1 MKALEEIK
9 VSVYENVYSKK
20 PKVMSFFEVIIMCIH
35 PVYASIINAI
45 RRYYAEGDHAAAQK
59 LKSQLPCFTPAGTF
73 DGAHAIK
80 NFLLPSHIVGLDYDH
95 VKDRLQVIQRCAA
108 DPHTVAAIESPTDG
122 VKVFAYVEGI
132 ENRHREGQQLVSRY
146 YNQLLGLESDPACK
160 DESRLCYFSYSPN
173 GYVAGL
179 YQAFVLEPHLKEE
192 TNASSENKVLPPF
205 PLQDNTPENVSE
217 AEIAQFISSY
227 IFLHPLTA
235 GQRHSNVF
243 KLACEASR
251 RHYPQESI
259 LRELTAFFEHT
270 DFRPEELTSVLSSG
284 YKQVNEHAPA
294 SSTATSSSF
303 QKDIRTKIPYG
314 TLENSDSTEEAYWL
328 GEEFRKGTP
337 LFPRDLYNNLPDLL
351 NDCIIE
357 DASDREQDISLLS
370 DLTALSAALPQ
381 TFGIYN
387 HKKYSPHLFS
397 VIFSS
402 AGSGKSIA
410 QTGRYLLEEI
420 QTEILSTSESMLK
433 NYHTAHNTWLS
444 SGYKQVNEHAPASST
459 ATSSSFQKDIR
470 TKIPYGTLENS
481 DSTEEAYWLG
491 EEFRKGTPL
500 FPRDLYNN
508 LPDLLND
515 CIIEDASDREQDISL
530 LSDLTALSAALPQT
544 FGIYNHK
551 KYSPHL
557 FSVIF
562 SSAGSGKSIA
572 QTGRYLLEEIQTEI
586 LSTSESMLKN
596 YHTAHNTWQA
606 ECQRK
611 RKKGETCSEEPQ
623 RPPFKMLFIPATT
636 SYTRMQI
643 QMQDNG
649 SQGSIIFDTEA
660 QTLSTANHLDCGNFD
675 DMLRKAFEHENIDSS
690 YKANGIIPIYIRYPK
705 LALLLT
711 GTPGQIDCLLNSYG
725 NGLPS
730 RILAYTFR
738 EAPHWKEMGDD
749 CISLEDSFKPI
760 AHRVYELYNFCLVHP
775 VLFHFTRPQWNRLN
789 EIFSRMLS
797 EVAMEGND
805 DLQAVV
811 KRYAFLVMRI
821 SMIQTRIRQFE
832 ATDLSSE
839 IYCIDADFERSLQ
852 IVLCCYEH
860 SRLLHSS
867 MPAPAVRP
875 LKNPDIIRNFV
886 NELPDSFTTDE
897 AIQIGAKYD
906 FNLRKVTRLLKS
918 LNGIK
923 ISKVSHGSYTKMNK

>member
-1 MKALEEIK
+1 MKVLEEIK
-9 VSVYENVYSKK
+9 VSVYKNVYSKK
-20 PKVMSFFEVIIMCIH
+20 PQVMSFLEVIIMCIH
-35 PVYASIINAI
+35 PVYATIINSI
-45 RRYYAEGDHAAAQK
+45 RRYHAEGDHAAAQK

-80 NFLLPSHIVGLDYDH
+80 HFLLPSHIVGLDYDH
-95 VKDRLQVIQRCAA
+95 VANRLEVIQRCAA

-132 ENRHREGQQLVSRY
+132 EGRHREGQQLVSRY

-173 GYVAGL
+173 GYIASL
-179 YQAFVLEPHLKEE
+179 YQAFVLEPPVKEE
-192 TNASSENKVLPPF
+192 
-205 PLQDNTPENVSE
+205 PENVSE
-217 AEIAQFISSY
+217 EEISQFISSY
-227 IFLHPLTA
+227 IFFHPLTD

-243 KLACEASR
+243 KLACEACR

-270 DFRPEELTSVLSSG
+270 DFRPEELTSVLLSG
-284 YKQVNEHAPA
+284 YKQVNEHTPT
-294 SSTATSSSF
+294 STPTNGPSF
-303 QKDIRTKIPYG
+303 QKDIRTKRPYG
-314 TLENSDSTEEAYWL
+314 TTENSDADDEAYWL

-337 LFPRDLYNNLPDLL
+337 LFPRSLYNNLPDLL

-357 DASDREQDISLLS
+357 DGSEREQDVALLS

-387 HKKYSPHLFS
+387 HKKYSTHIFS
-397 VIFSS
+397 VILSP
-402 AGSGKSIA
+402 AASGKSIA

-420 QTEILSTSESMLK
+420 HSEILATSESMMK
-433 NYHTAHNTWLS
+433 NYQTVHN
-444 SGYKQVNEHAPASST
+444 N
-459 ATSSSFQKDIR
+459 
-470 TKIPYGTLENS
+470 
-481 DSTEEAYWLG
+481 
-491 EEFRKGTPL
+491 
-500 FPRDLYNN
+500 
-508 LPDLLND
+508 
-515 CIIEDASDREQDISL
+515 
-530 LSDLTALSAALPQT
+530 
-544 FGIYNHK
+544 
-551 KYSPHL
+551 
-557 FSVIF
+557 
-562 SSAGSGKSIA
+562 
-572 QTGRYLLEEIQTEI
+572 
-586 LSTSESMLKN
+586 
-596 YHTAHNTWQA
+596 WQS
-606 ECQRK
+606 ECQK
-611 RKKGETCSEEPQ
+611 QKKKGDACSEEPQ

-636 SYTRMQI
+636 SYTRMQM

-649 SQGSIIFDTEA
+649 PQGSIIFDTEA

-675 DMLRKAFEHENIDSS
+675 DMLRKAFEHENIESS
-690 YKANGIIPIYIRYPK
+690 YKANGLIPIYIRHPK

-711 GTPGQIDCLLNSYG
+711 GTPGQIDGLLSSYE

-730 RILAYTFR
+730 RTLIYTFR

-760 AHRVYELYNFCLVHP
+760 AHRVSELYNFCLAHP
-775 VLFHFTRPQWNRLN
+775 VLFHFNRLQWNRLN

-797 EVAMEGND
+797 EVALEGND

-832 ATDLSSE
+832 ASDLSSE
-839 IYCIDADFERSLQ
+839 IYCTDADFERSLQ

-867 MPAPAVRP
+867 MPSPSVRP
-875 LKNPDIIRNFV
+875 LKNPDTIRNFV
-886 NELPDSFTTDE
+886 QELPDSFTTDE

-906 FNLRKVTRLLKS
+906 FNHRKVTRLLKS
-918 LNGIK
+918 LNGVK
-923 ISKVSHGSYTKMNK
+923 INKISHGSYTKMNEQ

>member
-1 MKALEEIK
+1 MKVLEEIK

-20 PKVMSFFEVIIMCIH
+20 PQVMSFLEVIIMCIH
-35 PVYASIINAI
+35 PIYASIINAI
-45 RRYYAEGDHAAAQK
+45 RRYHAEGDHTAAQK
-59 LKSQLPCFTPAGTF
+59 LKNQLPCFTPAGTF

-108 DPHTVAAIESPTDG
+108 NPHTVAAIESPTDG

-173 GYVAGL
+173 GYVAAL
-179 YQAFVLEPHLKEE
+179 YQAFVLEPLIKEE
-192 TNASSENKVLPPF
+192 TNTFSENEVLPPF
-205 PLQDNTPENVSE
+205 PLQD
-217 AEIAQFISSY
+217 
-227 IFLHPLTA
+227 
-235 GQRHSNVF
+235 QRHSNVF
-243 KLACEASR
+243 KLACEACR
-251 RHYPQESI
+251 RHYPQKSI
-259 LRELTAFFEHT
+259 LRELSLFFEHT
-270 DFRPEELTSVLSSG
+270 DFRSEELTKVLSSG

-294 SSTATSSSF
+294 SSPASDPSF
-303 QKDIRTKIPYG
+303 QKDIRTKRQYS
-314 TLENSDSTEEAYWL
+314 TAENSDTDDEAYWL

-337 LFPRDLYNNLPDLL
+337 LFPRSLYNNLPDLL

-357 DASDREQDISLLS
+357 DGSKREQDVALLS

-387 HKKYSPHLFS
+387 HKKYSTHIFS
-397 VIFSS
+397 VILSP
-402 AGSGKSIA
+402 AASGKSIA

-420 QTEILSTSESMLK
+420 HSEILSTSESMMK
-433 NYHTAHNTWLS
+433 NYQTVHNNWQS
-444 SGYKQVNEHAPASST
+444 EYQKQ
-459 ATSSSFQKDIR
+459 K
-470 TKIPYGTLENS
+470 
-481 DSTEEAYWLG
+481 
-491 EEFRKGTPL
+491 
-500 FPRDLYNN
+500 
-508 LPDLLND
+508 
-515 CIIEDASDREQDISL
+515 
-530 LSDLTALSAALPQT
+530 
-544 FGIYNHK
+544 
-551 KYSPHL
+551 
-557 FSVIF
+557 
-562 SSAGSGKSIA
+562 
-572 QTGRYLLEEIQTEI
+572 
-586 LSTSESMLKN
+586 
-596 YHTAHNTWQA
+596 
-606 ECQRK
+606 
-611 RKKGETCSEEPQ
+611 KKGEACSEEPQ

-636 SYTRMQI
+636 SYTRMQM

-649 SQGSIIFDTEA
+649 PQGSIIFDTEA

-690 YKANGIIPIYIRYPK
+690 YKANGLIPIYIHHPK

-711 GTPGQIDCLLNSYG
+711 GTPGQIDGLLSSYE

-730 RILAYTFR
+730 RTLIYTFR

-749 CISLEDSFKPI
+749 CVSLEDSFKPI
-760 AHRVYELYNFCLVHP
+760 AHRVSELYHFCLAHP
-775 VLFHFTRPQWNRLN
+775 VLFHFNRLQWNRLN

-797 EVAMEGND
+797 EVALEGND

-832 ATDLSSE
+832 ATDLSPE
-839 IYCIDADFERSLQ
+839 IYCTDADFERSLQ

-867 MPAPAVRP
+867 MPSPSVRP
-875 LKNPDIIRNFV
+875 LKNPDTIRNFV
-886 NELPDSFTTDE
+886 QELPDSFTTDE

-906 FNLRKVTRLLKS
+906 FNHRKVTRLLKS
-918 LNGIK
+918 LNGVK
-923 ISKVSHGSYTKMNK
+923 INKISHGSYTKMNEQ

>member
-1 MKALEEIK
+1 MKVLEEIK

-20 PKVMSFFEVIIMCIH
+20 PKVMSFLEVIIMCIH
-35 PVYASIINAI
+35 PVYATIINSI
-45 RRYYAEGDHAAAQK
+45 RRYHAEGDHAAAQK
-59 LKSQLPCFTPAGTF
+59 LKNQLPCFTPAGTF

-80 NFLLPSHIVGLDYDH
+80 HFLLPSHIVGLDYDH
-95 VKDRLQVIQRCAA
+95 VANRLEVIQRCAA

-132 ENRHREGQQLVSRY
+132 GCRHREGQQLVSRY

-173 GYVAGL
+173 GYIASL
-179 YQAFVLEPHLKEE
+179 YQAFVLEPPVKE
-192 TNASSENKVLPPF
+192 AKSFSENEVLPPF
-205 PLQDNTPENVSE
+205 PLQNNPPENVSE
-217 AEIAQFISSY
+217 EEISQFISSY
-227 IFLHPLTA
+227 IFFHPLTA

-243 KLACEASR
+243 KLACEACR

-284 YKQVNEHAPA
+284 YKQVNEHAFTSTPA
-294 SSTATSSSF
+294 NEPSF
-303 QKDIRTKIPYG
+303 QKDIRTKRPYS
-314 TLENSDSTEEAYWL
+314 TTENSDADDEAYWL

-337 LFPRDLYNNLPDLL
+337 LFPRSLYNNLPDLL

-357 DASDREQDISLLS
+357 DGSEREQDVALLS

-387 HKKYSPHLFS
+387 HKKYSTHIFS
-397 VIFSS
+397 VILSP
-402 AGSGKSIA
+402 AASGKSIA

-420 QTEILSTSESMLK
+420 HSEILATSESMMK
-433 NYHTAHNTWLS
+433 NY
-444 SGYKQVNEHAPASST
+444 
-459 ATSSSFQKDIR
+459 
-470 TKIPYGTLENS
+470 
-481 DSTEEAYWLG
+481 
-491 EEFRKGTPL
+491 
-500 FPRDLYNN
+500 
-508 LPDLLND
+508 
-515 CIIEDASDREQDISL
+515 
-530 LSDLTALSAALPQT
+530 QT
-544 FGIYNHK
+544 VHSN
-551 KYSPHL
+551 
-557 FSVIF
+557 
-562 SSAGSGKSIA
+562 
-572 QTGRYLLEEIQTEI
+572 
-586 LSTSESMLKN
+586 
-596 YHTAHNTWQA
+596 WQS
-606 ECQRK
+606 ECQK
-611 RKKGETCSEEPQ
+611 QKKKGDACSEEPQ

-636 SYTRMQI
+636 SYTRMQM

-649 SQGSIIFDTEA
+649 PQGSIIFDTEA

-675 DMLRKAFEHENIDSS
+675 DMLRKAFEHENIESS
-690 YKANGIIPIYIRYPK
+690 YKANGLIPIYIHHPK

-711 GTPGQIDCLLNSYG
+711 GTPGQIDGLLSSYE

-730 RILAYTFR
+730 RTLIYTFR

-749 CISLEDSFKPI
+749 CVSLEDSFKPI
-760 AHRVYELYNFCLVHP
+760 AHRVSELYHFCLAHP
-775 VLFHFTRPQWNRLN
+775 VLFHFNRLQWNRLN

-797 EVAMEGND
+797 EVALEGND

-832 ATDLSSE
+832 ATDLSPE
-839 IYCIDADFERSLQ
+839 IYCTDADFERSLQ

-867 MPAPAVRP
+867 MPSPSVRP
-875 LKNPDIIRNFV
+875 LKNPDTIRNFV
-886 NELPDSFTTDE
+886 QELPDSFTTDE

-906 FNLRKVTRLLKS
+906 FNHRKVTRLLKS
-918 LNGIK
+918 LNGVK
-923 ISKVSHGSYTKMNK
+923 INKISHGSYTKMNEQ

>member
-1 MKALEEIK
+1 MKVLEEIK

-20 PKVMSFFEVIIMCIH
+20 PRVMSFLEVIIMCIH
-35 PVYASIINAI
+35 PIYASIINAI

-59 LKSQLPCFTPAGTF
+59 LKNQLPCFTPAGTF

-80 NFLLPSHIVGLDYDH
+80 HFLLPSHIIGLDYDH
-95 VKDRLQVIQRCAA
+95 VANRLEVIQRCAA

-132 ENRHREGQQLVSRY
+132 GGRHREGQQLVSRY

-173 GYVAGL
+173 GYIASL
-179 YQAFVLEPHLKEE
+179 YQAFVLEPFVKE
-192 TNASSENKVLPPF
+192 TKSLSENEVLPPF
-205 PLQDNTPENVSE
+205 PLQNNPPENVSE
-217 AEIAQFISSY
+217 EEISQFISSY
-227 IFLHPLTA
+227 IFFHPLTA

-243 KLACEASR
+243 KLACEACR
-251 RHYPQESI
+251 RHYPQKSI

-270 DFRPEELTSVLSSG
+270 DFSPEELTSVLSSG
-284 YKQVNEHAPA
+284 YKQVNEHAFTSTPA
-294 SSTATSSSF
+294 NEPSF
-303 QKDIRTKIPYG
+303 QKDIRTKRPYG
-314 TLENSDSTEEAYWL
+314 TTENSDADDEAYWL

-337 LFPRDLYNNLPDLL
+337 LFPRSLYNNLPDLL

-357 DASDREQDISLLS
+357 DGSEREQDVALLS

-387 HKKYSPHLFS
+387 HKKYSTH
-397 VIFSS
+397 IFSIILS
-402 AGSGKSIA
+402 PAASGKSIA

-420 QTEILSTSESMLK
+420 HSEILATSESMMK
-433 NYHTAHNTWLS
+433 NY
-444 SGYKQVNEHAPASST
+444 
-459 ATSSSFQKDIR
+459 
-470 TKIPYGTLENS
+470 
-481 DSTEEAYWLG
+481 
-491 EEFRKGTPL
+491 
-500 FPRDLYNN
+500 
-508 LPDLLND
+508 
-515 CIIEDASDREQDISL
+515 
-530 LSDLTALSAALPQT
+530 QT
-544 FGIYNHK
+544 VHSN
-551 KYSPHL
+551 
-557 FSVIF
+557 
-562 SSAGSGKSIA
+562 
-572 QTGRYLLEEIQTEI
+572 
-586 LSTSESMLKN
+586 
-596 YHTAHNTWQA
+596 WQS
-606 ECQRK
+606 ECQK
-611 RKKGETCSEEPQ
+611 QKKKGDACSEEPQ

-636 SYTRMQI
+636 SYTRMQM

-649 SQGSIIFDTEA
+649 PQGSIIFDTEA

-675 DMLRKAFEHENIDSS
+675 DMLRKAFEHENIESS
-690 YKANGIIPIYIRYPK
+690 YKANGLIPIYIRHPK

-711 GTPGQIDCLLNSYG
+711 GTPGQIDGLLSSYE

-730 RILAYTFR
+730 RTLIYTFR

-760 AHRVYELYNFCLVHP
+760 AHRVSELYNFCLAHP
-775 VLFHFTRPQWNRLN
+775 VLFHFNRLQWNRLN

-797 EVAMEGND
+797 EVALEGND

-832 ATDLSSE
+832 ATDLSPE
-839 IYCIDADFERSLQ
+839 IYCTDADFERSLQ

-867 MPAPAVRP
+867 MPSPSVRP
-875 LKNPDIIRNFV
+875 LKNPDTIRNFV
-886 NELPDSFTTDE
+886 QELPDSFTTDE

-906 FNLRKVTRLLKS
+906 FNHRKVTRLLKS
-918 LNGIK
+918 LNGVK
-923 ISKVSHGSYTKMNK
+923 INKISHGSYTKMNEQ

>member
-1 MKALEEIK
+1 MKVLEEIK

-20 PKVMSFFEVIIMCIH
+20 PKVMSFLEAIIMCIH
-35 PVYASIINAI
+35 PVYATIINSI
-45 RRYYAEGDHAAAQK
+45 RRYHAEGDHAAAQK
-59 LKSQLPCFTPAGTF
+59 LKNQLPCFTPSGTF

-80 NFLLPSHIVGLDYDH
+80 HFLLPSHIVGLDYDH
-95 VKDRLQVIQRCAA
+95 VANRLEVIQRCAA

-122 VKVFAYVEGI
+122 VKVFAYVEDI
-132 ENRHREGQQLVSRY
+132 EGRHREGQQLVSHY

-173 GYVAGL
+173 GYIASL
-179 YQAFVLEPHLKEE
+179 YQAFVLEPPVKAE
-192 TNASSENKVLPPF
+192 
-205 PLQDNTPENVSE
+205 PENVSE
-217 AEIAQFISSY
+217 EEISQFISSY
-227 IFLHPLTA
+227 IFFHPLTA

-243 KLACEASR
+243 KLACEACR

-284 YKQVNEHAPA
+284 YKQVNEHAFT
-294 SSTATSSSF
+294 STSANEPSF

-357 DASDREQDISLLS
+357 DGSEREQDVALLS

-387 HKKYSPHLFS
+387 HKKYSTHIFS
-397 VIFSS
+397 VILSP
-402 AGSGKSIA
+402 AASGKSIA

-420 QTEILSTSESMLK
+420 HSEILATSESMMK
-433 NYHTAHNTWLS
+433 NY
-444 SGYKQVNEHAPASST
+444 
-459 ATSSSFQKDIR
+459 
-470 TKIPYGTLENS
+470 
-481 DSTEEAYWLG
+481 
-491 EEFRKGTPL
+491 
-500 FPRDLYNN
+500 
-508 LPDLLND
+508 
-515 CIIEDASDREQDISL
+515 
-530 LSDLTALSAALPQT
+530 QT
-544 FGIYNHK
+544 VHSN
-551 KYSPHL
+551 
-557 FSVIF
+557 
-562 SSAGSGKSIA
+562 
-572 QTGRYLLEEIQTEI
+572 
-586 LSTSESMLKN
+586 
-596 YHTAHNTWQA
+596 WQS
-606 ECQRK
+606 ECQK
-611 RKKGETCSEEPQ
+611 QKKKGDACSEEPQ

-636 SYTRMQI
+636 SYTRMQM

-649 SQGSIIFDTEA
+649 PQGSIIFDTEA

-675 DMLRKAFEHENIDSS
+675 DMLRKAFEHENIESS
-690 YKANGIIPIYIRYPK
+690 YKANGLIPIYIHHPK

-711 GTPGQIDCLLNSYG
+711 GTPGQIDGLLSSYE

-730 RILAYTFR
+730 RTLIYTFR

-760 AHRVYELYNFCLVHP
+760 AHRVSELYNFCLAHP
-775 VLFHFTRPQWNRLN
+775 VLFHFNRLQWNRLN

-797 EVAMEGND
+797 EVALEGND

-832 ATDLSSE
+832 ATDLSPE
-839 IYCIDADFERSLQ
+839 IYCTDADFERSLQ

-867 MPAPAVRP
+867 MPSPSVRP
-875 LKNPDIIRNFV
+875 LKNPDTIRNFV
-886 NELPDSFTTDE
+886 QELPDCFTTDE

-906 FNLRKVTRLLKS
+906 FNHRKVTRLLKS
-918 LNGIK
+918 LNGVK
-923 ISKVSHGSYTKMNK
+923 INKISHGSYTKMNEQ

>member
-20 PKVMSFFEVIIMCIH
+20 PKVMSFLEVIIMCIH
-35 PVYASIINAI
+35 PVYASIVNAI

-205 PLQDNTPENVSE
+205 PLQDNTPGNVSE

-243 KLACEASR
+243 KLACEACR

-387 HKKYSPHLFS
+387 HKKYSPICS
-397 VIFSS
+397 VSYF
-402 AGSGKSIA
+402 
-410 QTGRYLLEEI
+410 LL
-420 QTEILSTSESMLK
+420 
-433 NYHTAHNTWLS
+433 
-444 SGYKQVNEHAPASST
+444 PA
-459 ATSSSFQKDIR
+459 AVK
-470 TKIPYGTLENS
+470 
-481 DSTEEAYWLG
+481 
-491 EEFRKGTPL
+491 
-500 FPRDLYNN
+500 
-508 LPDLLND
+508 
-515 CIIEDASDREQDISL
+515 
-530 LSDLTALSAALPQT
+530 ALPKPDA
-544 FGIYNHK
+544 IYWK
-551 KYSPHL
+551 KY
-557 FSVIF
+557 
-562 SSAGSGKSIA
+562 
-572 QTGRYLLEEIQTEI
+572 R
-586 LSTSESMLKN
+586 LK
-596 YHTAHNTWQA
+596 Y
-606 ECQRK
+606 
-611 RKKGETCSEEPQ
+611 
-623 RPPFKMLFIPATT
+623 
-636 SYTRMQI
+636 
-643 QMQDNG
+643 
-649 SQGSIIFDTEA
+649 
-660 QTLSTANHLDCGNFD
+660 
-675 DMLRKAFEHENIDSS
+675 
-690 YKANGIIPIYIRYPK
+690 
-705 LALLLT
+705 
-711 GTPGQIDCLLNSYG
+711 CL
-725 NGLPS
+725 
-730 RILAYTFR
+730 
-738 EAPHWKEMGDD
+738 
-749 CISLEDSFKPI
+749 
-760 AHRVYELYNFCLVHP
+760 P
-775 VLFHFTRPQWNRLN
+775 V
-789 EIFSRMLS
+789 
-797 EVAMEGND
+797 
-805 DLQAVV
+805 
-811 KRYAFLVMRI
+811 
-821 SMIQTRIRQFE
+821 
-832 ATDLSSE
+832 
-839 IYCIDADFERSLQ
+839 
-852 IVLCCYEH
+852 
-860 SRLLHSS
+860 
-867 MPAPAVRP
+867 
-875 LKNPDIIRNFV
+875 NPC
-886 NELPDSFTTDE
+886 
-897 AIQIGAKYD
+897 
-906 FNLRKVTRLLKS
+906 
-918 LNGIK
+918 
-923 ISKVSHGSYTKMNK
+923 

>member
-1 MKALEEIK
+1 MKVLEEIK

-20 PKVMSFFEVIIMCIH
+20 PKVMSFLEVIIMCIH
-35 PVYASIINAI
+35 PVYATIINSI
-45 RRYYAEGDHAAAQK
+45 RRYHAEGDHAAAQK
-59 LKSQLPCFTPAGTF
+59 LKNQLPCFTPAGTF

-80 NFLLPSHIVGLDYDH
+80 HFLLPSHIVGLDYDH
-95 VKDRLQVIQRCAA
+95 VANRLEVIQRCAA

-132 ENRHREGQQLVSRY
+132 EGRHREGQQLVSRY

-173 GYVAGL
+173 GYIASL
-179 YQAFVLEPHLKEE
+179 YQTFVLEPPVKEE
-192 TNASSENKVLPPF
+192 LENISE
-205 PLQDNTPENVSE
+205 E
-217 AEIAQFISSY
+217 EISQFISSY
-227 IFLHPLTA
+227 IFFHPLTA

-243 KLACEASR
+243 KLACEACR
-251 RHYPQESI
+251 RHYPQKSI

-284 YKQVNEHAPA
+284 YKQVNEHAFTSTPA
-294 SSTATSSSF
+294 NEPSF
-303 QKDIRTKIPYG
+303 QKDIRTKRPYG
-314 TLENSDSTEEAYWL
+314 TTENSDADDEAYWL

-337 LFPRDLYNNLPDLL
+337 LFPRSLYNNLPDLL

-357 DASDREQDISLLS
+357 DGSEREQDVALLS

-387 HKKYSPHLFS
+387 HKKYSTHIFS
-397 VIFSS
+397 VILSP
-402 AGSGKSIA
+402 AASGKSIA

-420 QTEILSTSESMLK
+420 HSEILATSESMMK
-433 NYHTAHNTWLS
+433 NY
-444 SGYKQVNEHAPASST
+444 
-459 ATSSSFQKDIR
+459 
-470 TKIPYGTLENS
+470 
-481 DSTEEAYWLG
+481 
-491 EEFRKGTPL
+491 
-500 FPRDLYNN
+500 
-508 LPDLLND
+508 
-515 CIIEDASDREQDISL
+515 
-530 LSDLTALSAALPQT
+530 QT
-544 FGIYNHK
+544 VHSN
-551 KYSPHL
+551 
-557 FSVIF
+557 
-562 SSAGSGKSIA
+562 
-572 QTGRYLLEEIQTEI
+572 
-586 LSTSESMLKN
+586 
-596 YHTAHNTWQA
+596 WQS
-606 ECQRK
+606 ECQK
-611 RKKGETCSEEPQ
+611 QKKKGDACSEEPQ

-636 SYTRMQI
+636 SYTRMQM

-649 SQGSIIFDTEA
+649 PQGSIIFDTEA

-675 DMLRKAFEHENIDSS
+675 DMLRKAFEHENIESS
-690 YKANGIIPIYIRYPK
+690 YKANGLIPIYIRHPK

-711 GTPGQIDCLLNSYG
+711 GTPGQIDGLLSSYE

-730 RILAYTFR
+730 RTLIYTFR

-760 AHRVYELYNFCLVHP
+760 AHRVSELYNFCLAHP
-775 VLFHFTRPQWNRLN
+775 VLFHFNRLQWNRLN

-797 EVAMEGND
+797 EVALEGND

-832 ATDLSSE
+832 ATDLSPE
-839 IYCIDADFERSLQ
+839 IYCTDTDFERSLQ

-867 MPAPAVRP
+867 MPSPSVRP
-875 LKNPDIIRNFV
+875 LKNPDTIRNFV
-886 NELPDSFTTDE
+886 QELPDSFTTDE

-906 FNLRKVTRLLKS
+906 FNHRKVTRLLKS
-918 LNGIK
+918 LNGVK
-923 ISKVSHGSYTKMNK
+923 INKISHGSYTKMNEQ

>member
-1 MKALEEIK
+1 MKVLEEIK

-20 PKVMSFFEVIIMCIH
+20 PTVMSFLEVIIMCIH
-35 PVYASIINAI
+35 PVYATIINSI
-45 RRYYAEGDHAAAQK
+45 RRYHAEGDHAAAQK
-59 LKSQLPCFTPAGTF
+59 LKNQLPCFTPAGTF

-80 NFLLPSHIVGLDYDH
+80 HFLLPSHIVGLDYDH
-95 VKDRLQVIQRCAA
+95 VANRLEVIQRCAA

-132 ENRHREGQQLVSRY
+132 EGRHREGQQLVSRY

-173 GYVAGL
+173 GYIASL
-179 YQAFVLEPHLKEE
+179 YQAFVLEPPVKAE
-192 TNASSENKVLPPF
+192 
-205 PLQDNTPENVSE
+205 PENVSE
-217 AEIAQFISSY
+217 EEISQFISSY
-227 IFLHPLTA
+227 IFFHPLTA

-243 KLACEASR
+243 KLACEACR

-284 YKQVNEHAPA
+284 YKQVNEHAFTSTPA
-294 SSTATSSSF
+294 NEPSF
-303 QKDIRTKIPYG
+303 QKDIRTKRPYG
-314 TLENSDSTEEAYWL
+314 TTENSDADDEAYWL

-337 LFPRDLYNNLPDLL
+337 LFPRSLYNNLPDLL

-357 DASDREQDISLLS
+357 DGSEREQDVALLS

-387 HKKYSPHLFS
+387 HKKYSTHILS
-397 VIFSS
+397 VILSP
-402 AGSGKSIA
+402 AASGKSIA

-420 QTEILSTSESMLK
+420 HSEILATSESMMK
-433 NYHTAHNTWLS
+433 NY
-444 SGYKQVNEHAPASST
+444 
-459 ATSSSFQKDIR
+459 
-470 TKIPYGTLENS
+470 
-481 DSTEEAYWLG
+481 
-491 EEFRKGTPL
+491 
-500 FPRDLYNN
+500 
-508 LPDLLND
+508 
-515 CIIEDASDREQDISL
+515 
-530 LSDLTALSAALPQT
+530 QT
-544 FGIYNHK
+544 VHSN
-551 KYSPHL
+551 
-557 FSVIF
+557 
-562 SSAGSGKSIA
+562 
-572 QTGRYLLEEIQTEI
+572 
-586 LSTSESMLKN
+586 
-596 YHTAHNTWQA
+596 WQS
-606 ECQRK
+606 ECQK
-611 RKKGETCSEEPQ
+611 QKKKGDACSEEPQ

-636 SYTRMQI
+636 SYTRMQM

-649 SQGSIIFDTEA
+649 PQGSIIFDTEA

-675 DMLRKAFEHENIDSS
+675 DMLRKAFEHENIESS
-690 YKANGIIPIYIRYPK
+690 YKANGLIPIYIRHPK

-711 GTPGQIDCLLNSYG
+711 GTPGQIDGLLSSYE

-730 RILAYTFR
+730 RTLIYTFR

-760 AHRVYELYNFCLVHP
+760 AHRVSELYHFCLAHP
-775 VLFHFTRPQWNRLN
+775 VLFHFNRLQWNRLN

-797 EVAMEGND
+797 EVALEGND

-832 ATDLSSE
+832 ATDLSPE
-839 IYCIDADFERSLQ
+839 IYCTDTDFERSLQ

-867 MPAPAVRP
+867 MPSPSVRP
-875 LKNPDIIRNFV
+875 LKNPDTIRNFV
-886 NELPDSFTTDE
+886 QELPDSFTTDE

-906 FNLRKVTRLLKS
+906 FNHRKVTRLLKS
-918 LNGIK
+918 LNGVK
-923 ISKVSHGSYTKMNK
+923 INKISHGSYTKMNEQ

>member
-1 MKALEEIK
+1 MKVLEEIK

-20 PKVMSFFEVIIMCIH
+20 PKVMSFLEAIIMC
-35 PVYASIINAI
+35 
-45 RRYYAEGDHAAAQK
+45 AAQK
-59 LKSQLPCFTPAGTF
+59 LKNQLPCFTPSGTF

-80 NFLLPSHIVGLDYDH
+80 HFLLPSHIVGLDYDH
-95 VKDRLQVIQRCAA
+95 VANRLEVIQRCAA

-132 ENRHREGQQLVSRY
+132 EGRHREGQQLVSHY

-173 GYVAGL
+173 GYIASL
-179 YQAFVLEPHLKEE
+179 YQAFVLEPPVKAE
-192 TNASSENKVLPPF
+192 
-205 PLQDNTPENVSE
+205 PENVSE
-217 AEIAQFISSY
+217 EEISQFISSY
-227 IFLHPLTA
+227 IFFHPLTA

-243 KLACEASR
+243 KLACEACR

-284 YKQVNEHAPA
+284 YKQVNEHAFT
-294 SSTATSSSF
+294 STSANEPSF
-303 QKDIRTKIPYG
+303 QKDIRTKRPYG
-314 TLENSDSTEEAYWL
+314 TTENSDADDEAYWL

-337 LFPRDLYNNLPDLL
+337 LFPRSLYNNLPDLL

-357 DASDREQDISLLS
+357 DGSEREQDVALLS

-387 HKKYSPHLFS
+387 HKKYSTHIFS
-397 VIFSS
+397 VILSP
-402 AGSGKSIA
+402 AASGKSIA

-420 QTEILSTSESMLK
+420 HSEILATSESMMK
-433 NYHTAHNTWLS
+433 NY
-444 SGYKQVNEHAPASST
+444 
-459 ATSSSFQKDIR
+459 
-470 TKIPYGTLENS
+470 
-481 DSTEEAYWLG
+481 
-491 EEFRKGTPL
+491 
-500 FPRDLYNN
+500 
-508 LPDLLND
+508 
-515 CIIEDASDREQDISL
+515 
-530 LSDLTALSAALPQT
+530 QT
-544 FGIYNHK
+544 VHSN
-551 KYSPHL
+551 
-557 FSVIF
+557 
-562 SSAGSGKSIA
+562 
-572 QTGRYLLEEIQTEI
+572 
-586 LSTSESMLKN
+586 
-596 YHTAHNTWQA
+596 WQS
-606 ECQRK
+606 ECQK
-611 RKKGETCSEEPQ
+611 QKKKGDACSEEPQ

-636 SYTRMQI
+636 SYTRMQM

-649 SQGSIIFDTEA
+649 PQGSIIFDTEA

-675 DMLRKAFEHENIDSS
+675 DMLRKAFEHENIESS
-690 YKANGIIPIYIRYPK
+690 YKANGLIPIYIHHPK

-711 GTPGQIDCLLNSYG
+711 GTPGQIDGLLSSYE

-730 RILAYTFR
+730 RTLIYTFR

-760 AHRVYELYNFCLVHP
+760 AHRVSELYNFCLAHP
-775 VLFHFTRPQWNRLN
+775 VLFHFNRLQWNRLN

-797 EVAMEGND
+797 EVALEGND

-832 ATDLSSE
+832 ATDLSPE
-839 IYCIDADFERSLQ
+839 IYCTDADFERSLQ

-867 MPAPAVRP
+867 MPSPSVRP
-875 LKNPDIIRNFV
+875 LKNPDTIRNFV
-886 NELPDSFTTDE
+886 QELPDCFTTDE

-906 FNLRKVTRLLKS
+906 FNHRKVTRLLKS
-918 LNGIK
+918 LNGVK
-923 ISKVSHGSYTKMNK
+923 INKISHGSYTKMNEQ

>member
-20 PKVMSFFEVIIMCIH
+20 PKVMSFLEVIIMCIH

-108 DPHTVAAIESPTDG
+108 DPHTVAVIESPTDG

-433 NYHTAHNTWLS
+433 NYHTAHNTW
-444 SGYKQVNEHAPASST
+444 
-459 ATSSSFQKDIR
+459 
-470 TKIPYGTLENS
+470 
-481 DSTEEAYWLG
+481 
-491 EEFRKGTPL
+491 
-500 FPRDLYNN
+500 
-508 LPDLLND
+508 
-515 CIIEDASDREQDISL
+515 
-530 LSDLTALSAALPQT
+530 
-544 FGIYNHK
+544 
-551 KYSPHL
+551 
-557 FSVIF
+557 
-562 SSAGSGKSIA
+562 
-572 QTGRYLLEEIQTEI
+572 
-586 LSTSESMLKN
+586 
-596 YHTAHNTWQA
+596 QA

-660 QTLSTANHLDCGNFD
+660 QTLSTAN
-675 DMLRKAFEHENIDSS
+675 
-690 YKANGIIPIYIRYPK
+690 P
-705 LALLLT
+705 
-711 GTPGQIDCLLNSYG
+711 PGL
-725 NGLPS
+725 
-730 RILAYTFR
+730 
-738 EAPHWKEMGDD
+738 W
-749 CISLEDSFKPI
+749 
-760 AHRVYELYNFCLVHP
+760 
-775 VLFHFTRPQWNRLN
+775 
-789 EIFSRMLS
+789 
-797 EVAMEGND
+797 
-805 DLQAVV
+805 
-811 KRYAFLVMRI
+811 
-821 SMIQTRIRQFE
+821 
-832 ATDLSSE
+832 
-839 IYCIDADFERSLQ
+839 
-852 IVLCCYEH
+852 
-860 SRLLHSS
+860 
-867 MPAPAVRP
+867 
-875 LKNPDIIRNFV
+875 
-886 NELPDSFTTDE
+886 
-897 AIQIGAKYD
+897 
-906 FNLRKVTRLLKS
+906 
-918 LNGIK
+918 
-923 ISKVSHGSYTKMNK
+923 

>member
-20 PKVMSFFEVIIMCIH
+20 PKVMSFLEVIIMCIH
-35 PVYASIINAI
+35 PVYASIVNAI

-205 PLQDNTPENVSE
+205 PLQDSTPENVSE

-433 NYHTAHNTWLS
+433 NYHTAHNTW
-444 SGYKQVNEHAPASST
+444 
-459 ATSSSFQKDIR
+459 
-470 TKIPYGTLENS
+470 
-481 DSTEEAYWLG
+481 
-491 EEFRKGTPL
+491 
-500 FPRDLYNN
+500 
-508 LPDLLND
+508 
-515 CIIEDASDREQDISL
+515 
-530 LSDLTALSAALPQT
+530 
-544 FGIYNHK
+544 
-551 KYSPHL
+551 
-557 FSVIF
+557 
-562 SSAGSGKSIA
+562 
-572 QTGRYLLEEIQTEI
+572 
-586 LSTSESMLKN
+586 
-596 YHTAHNTWQA
+596 QA

-649 SQGSIIFDTEA
+649 SQGSIIFDTKPKRSPRPITWIVVTSMICSA
-660 QTLSTANHLDCGNFD
+660 KLLSTKTLI
-675 DMLRKAFEHENIDSS
+675 LPIKPTVSS
-690 YKANGIIPIYIRYPK
+690 QSISVIP
-705 LALLLT
+705 
-711 GTPGQIDCLLNSYG
+711 N
-725 NGLPS
+725 
-730 RILAYTFR
+730 
-738 EAPHWKEMGDD
+738 
-749 CISLEDSFKPI
+749 
-760 AHRVYELYNFCLVHP
+760 
-775 VLFHFTRPQWNRLN
+775 
-789 EIFSRMLS
+789 
-797 EVAMEGND
+797 
-805 DLQAVV
+805 
-811 KRYAFLVMRI
+811 
-821 SMIQTRIRQFE
+821 
-832 ATDLSSE
+832 
-839 IYCIDADFERSLQ
+839 
-852 IVLCCYEH
+852 
-860 SRLLHSS
+860 
-867 MPAPAVRP
+867 
-875 LKNPDIIRNFV
+875 
-886 NELPDSFTTDE
+886 
-897 AIQIGAKYD
+897 
-906 FNLRKVTRLLKS
+906 
-918 LNGIK
+918 
-923 ISKVSHGSYTKMNK
+923 

>member
-1 MKALEEIK
+1 MKVLEEIK

-20 PKVMSFFEVIIMCIH
+20 PKVMSFLEVIIMCIH
-35 PVYASIINAI
+35 PVYATIINSI
-45 RRYYAEGDHAAAQK
+45 RRYHAEGDHAAAQK
-59 LKSQLPCFTPAGTF
+59 LKNQLPCFTPAGTF

-80 NFLLPSHIVGLDYDH
+80 HFLLPSHIIGLDYDH
-95 VKDRLQVIQRCAA
+95 VANRLEVIQRCAA

-132 ENRHREGQQLVSRY
+132 EGRHREGQQLVNRY

-173 GYVAGL
+173 GYIASL
-179 YQAFVLEPHLKEE
+179 YQAFVLEPFVKE
-192 TNASSENKVLPPF
+192 TKSLSENEVLPPF
-205 PLQDNTPENVSE
+205 PLQNNPPENVSE
-217 AEIAQFISSY
+217 EEISQFISSY
-227 IFLHPLTA
+227 IFFHPLTA
-235 GQRHSNVF
+235 GQRHSNIF
-243 KLACEASR
+243 KLACEACR

-284 YKQVNEHAPA
+284 YKQVNEHAFTSTPA
-294 SSTATSSSF
+294 NEPSF
-303 QKDIRTKIPYG
+303 QKDIRTKRPYG
-314 TLENSDSTEEAYWL
+314 TTENSDADDEAYWL

-337 LFPRDLYNNLPDLL
+337 LFPRSLYNNLPDLL

-357 DASDREQDISLLS
+357 DGSEREQDVALLS

-387 HKKYSPHLFS
+387 HKKYSTHIFS
-397 VIFSS
+397 VILSP
-402 AGSGKSIA
+402 AASGKSIA

-420 QTEILSTSESMLK
+420 HSEILATSESMMK
-433 NYHTAHNTWLS
+433 NY
-444 SGYKQVNEHAPASST
+444 
-459 ATSSSFQKDIR
+459 
-470 TKIPYGTLENS
+470 
-481 DSTEEAYWLG
+481 
-491 EEFRKGTPL
+491 
-500 FPRDLYNN
+500 
-508 LPDLLND
+508 
-515 CIIEDASDREQDISL
+515 
-530 LSDLTALSAALPQT
+530 QT
-544 FGIYNHK
+544 VHSN
-551 KYSPHL
+551 
-557 FSVIF
+557 
-562 SSAGSGKSIA
+562 
-572 QTGRYLLEEIQTEI
+572 
-586 LSTSESMLKN
+586 
-596 YHTAHNTWQA
+596 WQS
-606 ECQRK
+606 ECQK
-611 RKKGETCSEEPQ
+611 QKKKGDACSEEPQ

-636 SYTRMQI
+636 SYTRMQM

-649 SQGSIIFDTEA
+649 PQGSIIFDTEA

-675 DMLRKAFEHENIDSS
+675 DMLRKAFEHENIESS
-690 YKANGIIPIYIRYPK
+690 YKANGLIPIYIRHPK

-711 GTPGQIDCLLNSYG
+711 GTPGQIDGLLSSYE

-730 RILAYTFR
+730 RTLIYTFR

-760 AHRVYELYNFCLVHP
+760 AHRVSELYNFCLAHP
-775 VLFHFTRPQWNRLN
+775 VLFHFNRLQWNRLN

-797 EVAMEGND
+797 EVALEGND

-832 ATDLSSE
+832 ATDLSPE
-839 IYCIDADFERSLQ
+839 IYCTDADFERSLQ

-867 MPAPAVRP
+867 MPSPSVRP
-875 LKNPDIIRNFV
+875 LKNPDTIRNFV
-886 NELPDSFTTDE
+886 QELPDSFTTDE

-906 FNLRKVTRLLKS
+906 FNHRKVTRLLKS
-918 LNGIK
+918 LNGVK
-923 ISKVSHGSYTKMNK
+923 INKISHGSYTKMNEQ